1 VYAASLC
8 VSASSKRMTI
18 RRFRP
23 QPVVVVPGKAEPKK
37 SFQYMI
43 VIKKG
48 LEAVASRADATVRAK
63 WRAV

>member
-1 VYAASLC
+1 MRFCKLKADDYSSVSSAASGG
-8 VSASSKRMTI
+8 
-18 RRFRP
+18 RP
-23 QPVVVVPGKAEPKK
+23 WKSRAKK

-43 VIKKG
+43 AIKKG